1 MTDAQVF
8 DEPGQGIETALK
20 SGGRLLA
27 HRAAQYGLA
36 FLSGIIITR
45 ALGPSGRAE
54 YALPLALSV
63 TVWVALHLSIELA
76 VQRLLGR
83 REATL
88 REVAG
93 FLAAATLG
101 ISVVAVTVAIV
112 VGLLVRTELLAGVPP
127 VNVVLAAM
135 TIPFSLMGQ
144 MAAALLFRL
153 GALRAYGWI
162 VAASGGL
169 QLALAISLALAW
181 HIDSSVALAI
191 TLIVIAAT
199 GIALC
204 VVLTRYTGARALVP
218 RTSRALA
225 RTALGAGLK
234 LHASSLALYLNL
246 KIDLLLISAMTN
258 ARQTGLYSLSATL
271 AELVFVA
278 TSTVSL
284 SALQTQV
291 EAEEDTAA
299 EYTVS
304 FTRQTLALSVI
315 IAAVAA
321 AGSYP
326 FVVLAYGSTWTG
338 SVAPFAVL
346 TLAAIGLG
354 VEGPARNLLIRIGR
368 PAVISAASIV
378 ALVVNV
384 VANLVLVPG
393 IGIMGAAVASV
404 LSYWVA
410 ALLMV
415 WLVRRA
421 TQIPMRRALS
431 WPGPD
436 EPIRQ
441 LLKHG
446 LARLSRRGI
455 ESSGTRER

>member
-1 MTDAQVF
+1 MTNAQAF
-8 DEPGQGIETALK
+8 AEPGQDIEAALR

-45 ALGPSGRAE
+45 ALGPSGRAG
-54 YALPLALSV
+54 YALPLALSA
-63 TVWVALHLSIELA
+63 TVWVALNLSIELA

-83 REATL
+83 RQATL

-93 FLAAATLG
+93 FLAAAT
-101 ISVVAVTVAIV
+101 VAISALAVPIAVV
-112 VGLLVRTELLAGVPP
+112 VGMLVRTELLASVPP
-127 VNVVLAAM
+127 LNIVLAAL
-135 TIPFSLMGQ
+135 TIPFTLIGQ

-162 VAASGGL
+162 VAASGAL
-169 QLALAISLALAW
+169 QLGLAISLALAW

-204 VVLTRYTGARALVP
+204 VVLTRYTGASALAP

-246 KIDLLLISAMTN
+246 KIDLLLVSAMTN
-258 ARQTGLYSLSATL
+258 PHQTGLYSLSAAL

-291 EAEEDTAA
+291 EAEEEAAA

-304 FTRQTLALSVI
+304 FTRQTLALSVV

-326 FVVLAYGSTWTG
+326 FVVLAYGSAWIA

-354 VEGPARNLLIRIGR
+354 VESPARNLLIRIGQ
-368 PAVISAASIV
+368 PAVISAAAIV
-378 ALVVNV
+378 GLVVNIA
-384 VANLVLVPG
+384 ANLVLIPR

-410 ALLMV
+410 AFLMV

-421 TQIPMRRALS
+421 TEIPMRRSLS

-436 EPIRQ
+436 EPIRRVFK
-441 LLKHG
+441 LAV
-446 LARLSRRGI
+446 ARLSRRGLQ
-455 ESSGTRER
+455 SSGARER

>member
-1 MTDAQVF
+1 MTDAQMF
-8 DEPGQGIETALK
+8 DEPEQGIETALK

-45 ALGPSGRAE
+45 ALGPAGRAG
-54 YALPLALSV
+54 YALPLALSA
-63 TVWVALHLSIELA
+63 TVWVALNLSIEA
-76 VQRLLGR
+76 AAQRLLGR
-83 REATL
+83 REATVK
-88 REVAG
+88 EVAG

-101 ISVVAVTVAIV
+101 ISAFAVAVAIV
-112 VGLLVRTELLAGVPP
+112 VGMLVRTELLADVPP
-127 VNVVLAAM
+127 INVVLAAL
-135 TIPFSLMGQ
+135 TIPFTLMGQ

-169 QLALAISLALAW
+169 QLGLAISLALAW

-204 VVLTRYTGARALVP
+204 VVLTRYTGAAALVP
-218 RTSRALA
+218 RTSRDLA
-225 RTALGAGLK
+225 RAGLGAGLK

-246 KIDLLLISAMTN
+246 KIDLLLVSAMTN
-258 ARQTGLYSLSATL
+258 PRQTGLYSLSAAL

-278 TSTVSL
+278 TSTVSI

-291 EAEEDTAA
+291 EAEEEAAA

-304 FTRQTLALSVI
+304 FTRQTLALSVV

-321 AGSYP
+321 AGSFP
-326 FVVLAYGSTWTG
+326 FVVLAYGSAWIP

-354 VEGPARNLLIRIGR
+354 VESPARNLLIRIGR
-368 PAVISAASIV
+368 PAVISAAAIV
-378 ALVVNV
+378 GLVVNIA
-384 VANLVLVPG
+384 ANLALVPW
-393 IGIMGAAVASV
+393 IGIMGAALASV

-421 TQIPMRRALS
+421 TKIPMRRTLR

-436 EPIRQ
+436 EPIRR
-441 LLKHG
+441 LFK
-446 LARLSRRGI
+446 LAVGRLSRRGLQG
-455 ESSGTRER
+455 SGARER

>member
-1 MTDAQVF
+1 MSYDSGP
-8 DEPGQGIETALK
+8 DIETHLK

-45 ALGPSGRAE
+45 ALGPSGRAG
-54 YALPLALSV
+54 YALPLALSA

-83 REATL
+83 REATV

-93 FLAAATLG
+93 LLSAATLG
-101 ISVVAVTVAIV
+101 ISAVAVPITIV
-112 VGLLVRTELLAGVPP
+112 VGMMVRTDLLAGVPP
-127 VNVVLAAM
+127 VNVVLAAL

-162 VAASGGL
+162 VAASGAL
-169 QLALAISLALAW
+169 QLALAIALVLTW

-191 TLIVIAAT
+191 TLIVIAAS

-204 VVLTRYTGARALVP
+204 LALTRYTGAGAMVP
-218 RTSRALA
+218 RTSWALA
-225 RTALGAGLK
+225 RAGFGAGLK
-234 LHASSLALYLNL
+234 LHACSLALYLNL
-246 KIDLLLISAMTN
+246 KVDLLLISAITN
-258 ARQTGLYSLSATL
+258 PRQTGFYSLSVAL

-291 EAEEDTAA
+291 DADEDTAA

-304 FTRQTLALSVI
+304 FTRQTLALSVVV
-315 IAAVAA
+315 AAVAA

-326 FVVLAYGSTWTG
+326 FVVLAYGSDWIP

-346 TLAAIGLG
+346 TLAAIALG

-368 PAVISAASIV
+368 PVAISAAAIT
-378 ALVVNV
+378 AFVVNV
-384 VANLVLVPG
+384 AANLVLIPW

-404 LSYWVA
+404 VSYWTA

-421 TQIPMRRALS
+421 TKIPMRRSLS
-431 WPGPD
+431 WPGPE
-436 EPIRQ
+436 EPIRR
-441 LLKHG
+441 LFKLA
-446 LARLSRRGI
+446 LARFSRSEQQR
-455 ESSGTRER
+455 SRAPER

>member
-1 MTDAQVF
+1 MADAQML
-8 DEPGQGIETALK
+8 DDPGQGIETALR

-45 ALGPSGRAE
+45 ALGPTGRAE
-54 YALPLALSV
+54 YALPLALSA
-63 TVWVALHLSIELA
+63 TVWVALHMSIELA

-88 REVAG
+88 NEVAG
-93 FLAAATLG
+93 FLAAATLA
-101 ISVVAVTVAIV
+101 ISAVAVTIAIV
-112 VGLLVRTELLAGVPP
+112 VGMVVRTELLAGVPP
-127 VNVVLAAM
+127 VNVVLAAL
-135 TIPFSLMGQ
+135 TIPFTLIGQ

-169 QLALAISLALAW
+169 QLALAIWLALAW
-181 HIDSSVALAI
+181 HIDASVALAI
-191 TLIVIAAT
+191 TLIVIAVT

-204 VVLTRYTGARALVP
+204 VVLTRYTGAGALVP

-225 RTALGAGLK
+225 RTALSMGLK

-246 KIDLLLISAMTN
+246 KIDLLVVSAMTN
-258 ARQTGLYSLSATL
+258 PRQTGLYSLSAAL

-291 EAEEDTAA
+291 EAEEETASR
-299 EYTVS
+299 YTVS

-315 IAAVAA
+315 IAGVAA

-326 FVVLAYGSTWTG
+326 FVVLAYGAAWTG

-354 VEGPARNLLIRIGR
+354 VESPARNLLIRIGR
-368 PAVISAASIV
+368 PAVISAAAIV
-378 ALVVNV
+378 ALVVNL
-384 VANLVLVPG
+384 VANLALVPR

-410 ALLMV
+410 AVLMV

-421 TQIPMRRALS
+421 TQIPMRRMLS
-431 WPGPD
+431 WPGRD

-441 LLKHG
+441 LFKRAV
-446 LARLSRRGI
+446 ARLSRGGMQR
-455 ESSGTRER
+455 SRARER